1 MKTITKLILLFSI
14 IAAASVNTFAADIS
28 TEKKAEFR
36 KLVIQRNQLYSQLQ
50 TLDRQAAELVKQD
63 KDSTKVNGKQ
73 VTVQDKLDLNQLR
86 LETMAARYELDIP
99 EPPDLNKLQ
108 DPEKAKSI
116 YGADAFVRGKT
127 RTMLELK
134 RQTFHLLRSL
144 DYSIILSKLKE
155 K

>member
-1 MKTITKLILLFSI
+1 M
-14 IAAASVNTFAADIS
+14 IAAASTNAFAADLS

-36 KLVIQRNQLYSQLQ
+36 KLVIQRNQMHRELQ
-50 TLDRQAAELVKQD
+50 TLDRQAAELVKQG
-63 KDSTKVNGKQ
+63 KGITKVNSKQ
-73 VTVQDKLDLNQLR
+73 VTVQDRLDLNQLR

-99 EPPDLNKLQ
+99 ELDDLNKESNAAQ
-108 DPEKAKSI
+108 AKKI
-116 YGADAFVRGKT
+116 YGADAFLRGKA

-134 RQTFHLLRSL
+134 RQTFVLLRSI